1 MALPPLGPF
10 GFSTS
15 STQRNTDTFNF
26 LLNDGQGGGSA
37 STLQSPATILPDGTG
52 TAQLTINS
60 TGFTTSSLNVTSALG
75 ISVIGVNGDVQ
86 SSVGL
91 GNTPTVWLAKLQGDG
106 LLRVGLN
113 ENGSN
118 PVMTVDATNNTVN
131 LCAPV
136 GGGSV
141 VANAP
146 LTIQDQ
152 TQTATGVV
160 IQGEP
165 PFVGVTGVSRIAN
178 NLAANGALQL
188 GSSVAKPNV
197 LTVSDIAGSASVTVG
212 ANGAGAS
219 DIQLTGGITGGAA
232 NITTTAG
239 GTGQLSLG
247 ASSVNPQTLFIRD
260 GATANSGYVEITGG
274 TAGTSALQLRG
285 FQTGGI
291 PTISTNLNTGVAT
304 SLAITPGTNDATPA
318 MVLSNDGAGNINIAV
333 NQQMNIAKLPASAG
347 AYTSQ
352 VLLPAGTAYSGS
364 LSIDL
369 TSLPSGWAMVY
380 GFSAAPTTTDKNNMF
395 SVMVFTGPTNV
406 LQGGG
411 VGGLAGSATCF
422 PDPTNNTSLQV
433 NFAGATSTGYSILG
447 ITLLGG

>member
-26 LLNDGQGGGSA
+26 LLNDGQGGGG
-37 STLQSPATILPDGTG
+37 STSNIQSPASVVP
-52 TAQLTINS
+52 
-60 TGFTTSSLNVTSALG
+60 NVPG
-75 ISVIGVNGDVQ
+75 G
-86 SSVGL
+86 SSVLTFAGSRNVITMNLANIVEQGTSVLKFTSDPL
-91 GNTPTVWLAKLQGDG
+91 GASQLVAFDISGAAVTLGAGPVAASSNVVVNT
-106 LLRVGLN
+106 
-113 ENGSN
+113 
-118 PVMTVDATNNTVN
+118 
-131 LCAPV
+131 
-136 GGGSV
+136 
-141 VANAP
+141 P

-274 TAGTSALQLRG
+274 TAGTNALQLRG

-369 TSLPSGWAMVY
+369 TALPSGWAMVY
-380 GFSAAPTTTDKNNMF
+380 GFSAAPTASDKNNMF

-422 PDPTNNTSLQV
+422 PDPANNTSLQV

>member
-26 LLNDGQGGGSA
+26 LLNDGQGGGV
-37 STLQSPATILPDGTG
+37 STSNIQSPA
-52 TAQLTINS
+52 
-60 TGFTTSSLNVTSALG
+60 
-75 ISVIGVNGDVQ
+75 SVIPNAPGG
-86 SSVGL
+86 SSVLTFAGSRNVITMNLANIVEQGSSVLKFTSDPLGASQLVAFDIPGAAVTLGL
-91 GNTPTVWLAKLQGDG
+91 GPVAASSNVVVNT
-106 LLRVGLN
+106 
-113 ENGSN
+113 
-118 PVMTVDATNNTVN
+118 
-131 LCAPV
+131 
-136 GGGSV
+136 
-141 VANAP
+141 P

-188 GSSVAKPNV
+188 GSSAAKPNV
-197 LTVSDIAGSASVTVG
+197 LTVRDIAGSASVTVG

-247 ASSVNPQTLFIRD
+247 ASSVNPQTLLVRD

-285 FQTGGI
+285 FQTGGV

-304 SLAITPGTNDATPA
+304 SLAITPGTNDVTPA

-347 AYTSQ
+347 TYTSQ
-352 VLLPAGTAYSGS
+352 VLLPAGVAYSGS
-364 LSIDL
+364 VSVDL
-369 TSLPSGWAMVY
+369 TALPSGWAMVY
-380 GFSAAPTTTDKNNMF
+380 GFSATPTTTDKNNMF
-395 SVMVFTGPTNV
+395 SVMVYTGPTNV

-411 VGGLAGSATCF
+411 VGGLAGSVTCF
-422 PDPTNNTSLQV
+422 PDPANATSLQV

>member
-1 MALPPLGPF
+1 MNLANIVEQGSSVLKFTSDPLG
-10 GFSTS
+10 
-15 STQRNTDTFNF
+15 
-26 LLNDGQGGGSA
+26 A
-37 STLQSPATILPDGTG
+37 SQLVAFDIPGAAVTL
-52 TAQLTINS
+52 
-60 TGFTTSSLNVTSALG
+60 
-75 ISVIGVNGDVQ
+75 
-86 SSVGL
+86 GL
-91 GNTPTVWLAKLQGDG
+91 GPVAASSNVVVNT
-106 LLRVGLN
+106 
-113 ENGSN
+113 
-118 PVMTVDATNNTVN
+118 
-131 LCAPV
+131 
-136 GGGSV
+136 
-141 VANAP
+141 P

-188 GSSVAKPNV
+188 GSSAAKPNV

-239 GTGQLSLG
+239 GTGKLSLG
-247 ASSVNPQTLFIRD
+247 ASSVNPQTLLVRD

-285 FQTGGI
+285 FQTGGV

-304 SLAITPGTNDATPA
+304 SLAITPGTNDVTPA
-318 MVLSNDGAGNINIAV
+318 MVLSNDGVGNINIAV

-364 LSIDL
+364 VSVDL
-369 TSLPSGWAMVY
+369 TALPSGWAMVY
-380 GFSAAPTTTDKNNMF
+380 GFAAAPTATDKNNMF
-395 SVMVFTGPTNV
+395 SVMVYTGPTNV

-411 VGGLAGSATCF
+411 VGGLAGSVTCF
-422 PDPTNNTSLQV
+422 PDPANATSLQV